1 MLRFKG
7 FSVLALVMVWVM
19 ALSVV
24 AMAAPEGMTQISNTL
39 SGSLEPAGDGAT
51 VLINQDL
58 SPKSVVG
65 LWDEFSVTT
74 YVAEEAYA
82 GTMVRARIEI
92 VAGDAAGFDL
102 EYFETGGGQNVFKEL
117 NFQGNE
123 AWFGPAGGFPLID
136 GATSYFR
143 VTWNE
148 PGNYE
153 FKVSLVK
160 ADDPAAVVAE
170 NTSAVEVVA
179 GEAINLSWQ
188 DGKEEYTYDAD
199 GKAETA
205 TVTASLNHDIT
216 HVDSVLYII
225 ELTKGDGEAATPEDI
240 TITGTG
246 GQQLGYDADGGFFYW
261 GPQTGI
267 QFGGCDKQSSTQP
280 CVNDTETTDFEATV
294 HNLGTKFTIEAYA
307 VQLEGTPQGVLI
319 KGN

>member
-39 SGSLEPAGDGAT
+39 SGSLEPAGDGAIIR
-51 VLINQDL
+51 INEDL

-74 YVAEEAYA
+74 EVEEAYV

-92 VAGDAAGFDL
+92 VTENADGFDL

-179 GEAINLSWQ
+179 GEAIKLSWQ
-188 DGKEEYTYDAD
+188 DGKQEYTYDAT
-199 GKAETA
+199 GKAETS
-205 TVTASLNHDIT
+205 TVTASLNNDIT

-225 ELTKGDGEAATPEDI
+225 HLAKGDGKAATPDDI

-246 GQQLGYDADGGFFYW
+246 GQQ
-261 GPQTGI
+261 
-267 QFGGCDKQSSTQP
+267 
-280 CVNDTETTDFEATV
+280 
-294 HNLGTKFTIEAYA
+294 
-307 VQLEGTPQGVLI
+307 
-319 KGN
+319 